1 MCNICLLKIRVM
13 TKHSGFIRM
22 ALQEGAHLV
31 PILSFGEVDIMDNV
45 RFPFLQQW
53 FLKTAGMVFPHQPYG
68 LYYLPIPR
76 KCSVW
81 MTYYYLMK
89 FLFLKVFGMIVSDL
103 SCPSLYITHNRSTED
118 YCGSG
123 ASHTY
128 SPVRCSKWRP
138 GEEDNGHLHESSS
151 SYVWQA

>member
-1 MCNICLLKIRVM
+1 MLLFYLIRHEANLEKSDMLVTLKRNTCLLKIRVV
-13 TKHSGFIRM
+13 TKHTGFIRM

-76 KCSVW
+76 KCS
-81 MTYYYLMK
+81 M
-89 FLFLKVFGMIVSDL
+89 
-103 SCPSLYITHNRSTED
+103 
-118 YCGSG
+118 
-123 ASHTY
+123 
-128 SPVRCSKWRP
+128 
-138 GEEDNGHLHESSS
+138 
-151 SYVWQA
+151 